1 MWEKEAKHPTSQKS
15 GRRRTYYNKL
25 WDIRLISCILLT
37 FKSQLY
43 CREGMNILIYS
54 MRIGG
59 ESLHPMK
66 HVGEGG
72 KTSKIV
78 MSKFTLS
85 NLLSSYVVHDIRS
98 WVTSYISLWRPPG
111 RGYAH
116 PKFSHESSINEGYG
130 GGKRRI
136 HLAMRKYTNTLES
149 CVLCMLMT
157 INSQPF
163 F

>member
-98 WVTSYISLWRPPG
+98 WVTSYISFWC
-111 RGYAH
+111 RGGDVQS
-116 PKFSHESSINEGYG
+116 KFSHESTFNEEHG

-136 HLAMRKYTNTLES
+136 HLAMRKK
-149 CVLCMLMT
+149 
-157 INSQPF
+157 IQIP
-163 F
+163 